1 MRSKQGWGLLCILLV
16 VWVGCA
22 SRQPEKKTRGL
33 TRIVE
38 TGELRV
44 GTSGQQPPLTM
55 TARTGE
61 PLGLDVALSRVL
73 AQSMGVEA
81 RFVVLPFRRL
91 LDSLEA
97 GEVDLVISGMTITP
111 ERSRR
116 VTFAGPYFTSG
127 KTILTRSPELAAV
140 SIPEDLDSSEL
151 RVASLPRAKLVT
163 TETLD
168 EAIQM
173 VAAGQVDALVADRET
188 CSFAVLRH
196 PDAGLLAAEATF
208 TVEPMG
214 IAVPIDQPQL
224 ANLVRIYLTSLQET
238 GVLDKARRFW
248 FRDPSW
254 VADLR

>member
-1 MRSKQGWGLLCILLV
+1 
-16 VWVGCA
+16 
-22 SRQPEKKTRGL
+22 
-33 TRIVE
+33 
-38 TGELRV
+38 
-44 GTSGQQPPLTM
+44 
-55 TARTGE
+55 
-61 PLGLDVALSRVL
+61 
-73 AQSMGVEA
+73 MGVEA

-151 RVASLPRAKLVT
+151 RVAALAGSTSETFARNSLPRAKLVT

-173 VAAGQVDALVADRET
+173 VAAGQVDALLADRET